1 MWRERRRLR
10 HLEDEIVAT
19 KADQAELRSRMA
31 MFEQIA
37 ASAGADLGV
46 VPSKPMPQ
54 ELLAAAR
61 DLHSREFPVR
71 LDVAGIEAIAVI
83 AGEGDPREW
92 WNAIWRIAGQQEQTE
107 QAS

>member
-1 MWRERRRLR
+1 MWRARHRLR
-10 HLEDEIVAT
+10 HLEEEIVAAR
-19 KADQAELRSRMA
+19 ADQADLQRRVA

-37 ASAGADLGV
+37 ASAGAGLAAL
-46 VPSKPMPQ
+46 PSKPMPQ

-61 DLHSREFPVR
+61 DLHPREYPVR
-71 LDVAGIEAIAVI
+71 LDVAGTEAIAVI

-92 WNAIWRIAGQQEQTE
+92 WTAIWQIAGPQEEAE